1 MRAHQYPLR
10 WFRSLACIALAFT
23 CFLLIAAQPGLA
35 QVDQGAISGLITD
48 PTGAVVSNAQVTLT
62 NLDNGLVLQT
72 TSSSSGEYH
81 LLAGQDRKLQYF
93 RHLPGLRH
101 HDSKRSE
108 TQRAAASVGEP
119 ATEARFHQRD
129 GLK

>member
-1 MRAHQYPLR
+1 MRANQYPLR
-10 WFRSLACIALAFT
+10 WFRSLACIAFAFT
-23 CFLLIAAQPGLA
+23 CFLLVAAQPGLA

-72 TSSSSGEYH
+72 TQQQQRGIH

-93 RHLPGLRH
+93 RHLPGFRH
-101 HDSKRSE
+101 HDSKRPE

-119 ATEARFHQRD
+119 ATEAGFHQ
-129 GLK
+129 

>member
-62 NLDNGLVLQT
+62 NTGQRPGSADAQRCT
-72 TSSSSGEYH
+72 AAEYTFSPVRIGNYQH
-81 LLAGQDRKLQYF
+81 F
-93 RHLPGLRH
+93 RDLRAVSPPRL
-101 HDSKRSE
+101 SK
-108 TQRAAASVGEP
+108 A
-119 ATEARFHQRD
+119 
-129 GLK
+129 